1 MDRKEKNG
9 YLVEGMVVE
18 YKNKPNGKL
27 CDKVIGAKFK
37 AIRFDKGLTAETVV
51 GDNKKFF
58 STIYDLYKF
67 ERGMKT
73 NTSKY
78 FALCKY
84 YEYGVEHLF
93 ERLN

>member
-37 AIRFDKGLTAETVV
+37 AIRLDKGLTA
-51 GDNKKFF
+51 
-58 STIYDLYKF
+58 
-67 ERGMKT
+67 
-73 NTSKY
+73 
-78 FALCKY
+78 
-84 YEYGVEHLF
+84 
-93 ERLN
+93 